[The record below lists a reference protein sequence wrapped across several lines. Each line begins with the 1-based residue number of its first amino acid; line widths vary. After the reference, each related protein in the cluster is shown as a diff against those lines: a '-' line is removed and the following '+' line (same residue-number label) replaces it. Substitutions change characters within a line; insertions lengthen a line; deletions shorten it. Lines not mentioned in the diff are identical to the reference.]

1 MPLFRRGRRQEEP
14 SEPDGTLPLTAAQAQ
29 RFRAL
34 VRTAWAEAGREVTMY
49 AGHVVDDEGTQFGL
63 WNLAALCNAEAE
75 RDWPTVIRQHVRAL
89 SVPTPGI
96 DNLTDDELRP
106 MVRSRLVDRGSLPDT
121 VWQPSA
127 REFVGDLVE
136 RLCVDF
142 PDHVMTPR
150 ESEFTDRGGALG
162 PWLDAGR
169 HNLHAELAATALEHE
184 EVTPPDGTG
193 WFDVVMSESVYT
205 ASFAIFLA
213 EVLGRVGRHE
223 QGRGVLVAVP
233 FRHQIAFRVVDHET
247 ADLPLALQH
256 LFQFALAGYADAPGG
271 ITPHVFWVRDGSWR
285 QVTRLDGDQATI
297 QVDEELARLLGLAD
311 G

>member
-1 MPLFRRGRRQEEP
+1 MCELLALHRSGNAHRTEE
-14 SEPDGTLPLTAAQAQ
+14 
-29 RFRAL
+29 
-34 VRTAWAEAGREVTMY
+34 VRV
-49 AGHVVDDEGTQFGL
+49 
-63 WNLAALCNAEAE
+63 
-75 RDWPTVIRQHVRAL
+75 
-89 SVPTPGI
+89 
-96 DNLTDDELRP
+96 
-106 MVRSRLVDRGSLPDT
+106 
-121 VWQPSA
+121 
-127 REFVGDLVE
+127 VGDLVE
-136 RLCVDF
+136 TLCVDF
-142 PDHVMTPR
+142 PDHVMTPK
-150 ESEFTDRGGALG
+150 ESEFADRGGALG

-213 EVLGRVGRHE
+213 DVLGRVGRRE
-223 QGRGVLVAVP
+223 QGRGVLVALP
-233 FRHQIAFRVVDHET
+233 FRHQIAFRVLGEEP
-247 ADLPLALQH
+247 ADLPWALQH

-311 G
+311 D